1 MLKALFVNPSEKTM
15 AHATLEHAN
24 ITVARLEPAL
34 EFLLAALPGW
44 RIRGQGRMDWFGKT
58 IGWLHVGDDHT
69 YLALQDGGEGSGPRW
84 DSHGLGTKH
93 LGFVVDDLDGVV
105 ARLQAAGHAIDHW
118 GVDGPV
124 RRSVYFSPPG
134 LPQVEFVSYATADA
148 AARNR
153 YD

>member
-1 MLKALFVNPSEKTM
+1 MFKRLVELRIVQVLRCQMVDLFLTP
-15 AHATLEHAN
+15 LE
-24 ITVARLEPAL
+24 
-34 EFLLAALPGW
+34 
-44 RIRGQGRMDWFGKT
+44 Q
-58 IGWLHVGDDHT
+58 
-69 YLALQDGGEGSGPRW
+69 
-84 DSHGLGTKH
+84 H